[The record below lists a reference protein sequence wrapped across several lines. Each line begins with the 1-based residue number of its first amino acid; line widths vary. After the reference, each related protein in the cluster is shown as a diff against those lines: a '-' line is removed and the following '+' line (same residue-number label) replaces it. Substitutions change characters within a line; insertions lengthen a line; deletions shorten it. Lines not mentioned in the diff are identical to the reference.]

1 MSGNGAP
8 TVVVGVDGSDRADRA
23 LDWSIEEAQLDET
36 ALATY
41 ERRVLVR

>member
-1 MSGNGAP
+1 MSESGAP

-23 LDWSIEEAQLDET
+23 LDCSIEEAQLDET
-36 ALATY
+36 ALARS